1 MSEFVGV
8 RRKRRNVLSVIIHV
22 GLNLAL
28 AVGSTVLTLIS
39 GSWVL
44 GVLLVVL
51 SKWRVVAVRSRYWWL
66 NIKSNLVDFIVG
78 VSLVLLVYYAGAELN
93 FAHVALT
100 VIYAVWLVWLKP
112 KSGRA
117 MAEIQSLAAIFF
129 GTGAVV
135 WVGANLDPIV
145 MGVCS
150 FIIGYGASRHA
161 LMQGED
167 HDFSLVTFA
176 FGLLMAEVSWI
187 LYHWLIMYSFEGTGV
202 IVPQMAVTQTLM
214 AFVFARGY
222 NSALRHDGKIKA
234 KDIVMPAIFSG
245 LVVVLMVLFFSKP
258 VFNV

>member
-1 MSEFVGV
+1 
-8 RRKRRNVLSVIIHV
+8 
-22 GLNLAL
+22 
-28 AVGSTVLTLIS
+28 
-39 GSWVL
+39 
-44 GVLLVVL
+44 
-51 SKWRVVAVRSRYWWL
+51 
-66 NIKSNLVDFIVG
+66 
-78 VSLVLLVYYAGAELN
+78 
-93 FAHVALT
+93 
-100 VIYAVWLVWLKP
+100 
-112 KSGRA
+112 
-117 MAEIQSLAAIFF
+117 
-129 GTGAVV
+129 
-135 WVGANLDPIV
+135 
-145 MGVCS
+145 
-150 FIIGYGASRHA
+150 
-161 LMQGED
+161 MQGED